1 MMIGERIGRILNLLE
16 RIRRYERVITA
27 DNLEPATVDDMKG
40 NAKDFC
46 DQAKAEINQIKS
58 EIDEWS

>member
-1 MMIGERIGRILNLLE
+1 MMIGERIGRILDLLE
-16 RIRRYERVITA
+16 KIRRYERVIAA
-27 DNLEPATVDDMKG
+27 DNFEPATVADMKG

-46 DQAKAEINQIKS
+46 DQAKAEIDQIKS